1 MSVSPPTHMIR
12 ILFLTWALGSAN
24 LLAMATRPAEEAPKT
39 DTPAKSETPAPP
51 LIPLR
56 DFFRNPEGAAYQIS
70 PGGDYISWMAPWEN
84 RLNVFVQPVGG
95 GEPRRLTD
103 ATKRDLAGYF
113 WAAKDQIVYLQD
125 DGGDENFHLF
135 AINADGT
142 NRQDL
147 TPFPGVRVGVVDDL
161 RDDEDHLLISMNKR
175 DARVFDVFRLNT
187 RTGAMELVAENPG
200 SVSDWVTDH
209 DGKVRAAVQ
218 TDGVN
223 TELLYRATEEE
234 PFKKVLV
241 TDFRESVSPLFFTFD
256 NKELYAASNL
266 GRDKTAIVR
275 LDPATGKELELI
287 FEHPEVDTSAL
298 LASDKRK
305 VITAAAFTRDRQE
318 YHFFD
323 EWRRDLQKKLEEKLP
338 GVEVALSSMNLDED
352 KFIVRSHSD
361 RTRGAFW
368 FYDTKT
374 DELRKLA
381 DVSPWLDESQM
392 AAMKPVRV
400 TARDGLVLPGYLT
413 LPPGVEPKNLP
424 AVLLVHG
431 GPWARDDWGFDGG
444 AQFLANRGYAV
455 LQINFRGST
464 GYGRAFWEKGFKQW
478 GQTMQDDVTDA
489 ARWIVS
495 EGIADPKRI
504 AIYGGSYGGYAAL
517 AGMAFTPGVYAAG
530 ISFVGPSNLFTLLE
544 TVPPYWEPMRKM
556 NYEMIGDP
564 EKDKELLTA
573 ASPLFSADKIQSPL
587 LIAQGAN
594 DPRVKK
600 AESDQ
605 IVEALKK
612 RGVDVPYIVR
622 ENEGHGFANEE
633 NRMYFYRAVERF
645 LAKHLGGRP
654 EPGGEPIPELD
665 GTSPAAEA
673 GAVN

>member
-1 MSVSPPTHMIR
+1 MIR

-39 DTPAKSETPAPP
+39 DTPAKSEAPAPP

-234 PFKKVLV
+234 PLKKVLV

-381 DVSPWLDESQM
+381 DVSPWLDENQM

-478 GQTMQDDVTDA
+478 GKTMQDDVTDA

-645 LAKHLGGRP
+645 LAKHLGGRT

-665 GTSPAAEA
+665 GTSPAAKA

>member
-1 MSVSPPTHMIR
+1 MIR

-39 DTPAKSETPAPP
+39 DTPAKSEAPAPP

-234 PFKKVLV
+234 PLKKVLV

-381 DVSPWLDESQM
+381 DVSPWLDENQM

-478 GQTMQDDVTDA
+478 GKTMQDDVTDA

-645 LAKHLGGRP
+645 LAKHLGGRT
-654 EPGGEPIPELD
+654 EPGDEPIPELD
-665 GTSPAAEA
+665 GTSPAAKA

>member
-1 MSVSPPTHMIR
+1 MIR

-39 DTPAKSETPAPP
+39 DTPAKSEAPAPP

-275 LDPATGKELELI
+275 LNPATGKELELI

-381 DVSPWLDESQM
+381 DVSPWLDENQM

-478 GQTMQDDVTDA
+478 GKTMQDDVTDA

-645 LAKHLGGRP
+645 LAKHLGGRT
-654 EPGGEPIPELD
+654 EPGDEPIPELD
-665 GTSPAAEA
+665 GTSPAAKA

>member
-1 MSVSPPTHMIR
+1 MIR

-39 DTPAKSETPAPP
+39 DTPAKSEAPAPP

-234 PFKKVLV
+234 PLKKVLV

-381 DVSPWLDESQM
+381 DVSPWLDENQM

-478 GQTMQDDVTDA
+478 GKTMQDDVTDA

-645 LAKHLGGRP
+645 LAKHLGGRT

>member
-1 MSVSPPTHMIR
+1 MR
-12 ILFLTWALGSAN
+12 ILLLSWALGAGN
-24 LLAMATRPAEEAPKT
+24 LLAMATRPSEEAPQPE
-39 DTPAKSETPAPP
+39 TPATVEAPP

-56 DFFRNPEGAAYQIS
+56 DFFRNPEGAAYQVS
-70 PGGDYISWMAPWEN
+70 PGGDYISWMAPWES
-84 RLNVFVQPVGG
+84 RLNVFVQPVAG
-95 GEPRRLTD
+95 GEARRLTD

-142 NRQDL
+142 NRRDL

-187 RTGAMELVAENPG
+187 RTGEMELVAENPG

-209 DGKVRAAVQ
+209 EGKVRAAVQ

-223 TELLYRATEEE
+223 TELLYRATEGE

-287 FEHPEVDTSAL
+287 FEHPEVDTSVL

-305 VITAAAFTRDRQE
+305 VLTAAAFTRDRQE

-323 EWRRDLQKKLEEKLP
+323 EWRRELQKKLEEKLP
-338 GVEVALSSMNLDED
+338 GVEVALSSMNRDED
-352 KFIVRSHSD
+352 KFIVRTHSD
-361 RTRGAFW
+361 RTRGTFW

-381 DVSPWLDESQM
+381 DVSPWLDENQM
-392 AAMKPVRV
+392 APMTPVRI

-413 LPPGVEPKNLP
+413 LPSGVEPKNLP
-424 AVLLVHG
+424 AVMLVHG

-478 GQTMQDDVTDA
+478 GKTMQDDVTDA
-489 ARWIVS
+489 AQWLVS

-517 AGMAFTPGVYAAG
+517 AGMAFTPEVYAAG

-564 EKDKELLTA
+564 EKDKDLLTA
-573 ASPLFSADKIQSPL
+573 ASPLFSADQIRSPL

-605 IVEALKK
+605 IVEALQK
-612 RGVDVPYIVR
+612 RGVDVPYIVK

-645 LAKHLGGRP
+645 LAKHLGGRV
-654 EPGGEPIPELD
+654 EPGGEPIAELD
-665 GTSPAAEA
+665 GTSPAAE
-673 GAVN
+673 GAPVN

>member
-1 MSVSPPTHMIR
+1 MIR
-12 ILFLTWALGSAN
+12 ILLLTWALGSAN

-39 DTPAKSETPAPP
+39 DAPANAEPAAPP

-70 PGGDYISWMAPWEN
+70 PGGDFISWMAPWEN

-223 TELLYRATEEE
+223 TELLYRATEDE

-266 GRDKTAIVR
+266 GRDKTAVVR

-287 FEHPEVDTSAL
+287 FEHPEVDTGAL

-368 FYDTKT
+368 FYDSKT

-381 DVSPWLDESQM
+381 DVSPWLDENQM

-424 AVLLVHG
+424 AVMLVHG

-464 GYGRAFWEKGFKQW
+464 GYGRGFWEKGFKQW
-478 GQTMQDDVTDA
+478 GKTMQDDVTDA
-489 ARWIVS
+489 ARWLVS

-517 AGMAFTPGVYAAG
+517 AGMAFTPEVYAAG

-564 EKDKELLTA
+564 VKDKDLLTA

-645 LAKHLGGRP
+645 LAKHLGGRT

-665 GTSPAAEA
+665 GTSPAAEP

>member
-1 MSVSPPTHMIR
+1 MIR

-234 PFKKVLV
+234 PLKKVLV

-381 DVSPWLDESQM
+381 DVSPWLDENQM

-478 GQTMQDDVTDA
+478 GKTMQDDVTDA

-605 IVEALKK
+605 IVEALKT

-645 LAKHLGGRP
+645 LAKHLGGRT

-665 GTSPAAEA
+665 GTSPAAKA

>member
-1 MSVSPPTHMIR
+1 MIR

-39 DTPAKSETPAPP
+39 DTPAKSEAPAPP

-275 LDPATGKELELI
+275 LNPATGKELELI

-381 DVSPWLDESQM
+381 DVSPWLDENQM

-478 GQTMQDDVTDA
+478 GKTMQDDVTDA

-645 LAKHLGGRP
+645 LAKHLGGRT
-654 EPGGEPIPELD
+654 EPGDEPIPELD
-665 GTSPAAEA
+665 GTSPAANA

>member
-1 MSVSPPTHMIR
+1 MIR

-39 DTPAKSETPAPP
+39 DTPAKSEAPAPP

-234 PFKKVLV
+234 PLKKVLV

-381 DVSPWLDESQM
+381 DVSPWLDENQM

-478 GQTMQDDVTDA
+478 GKTMQDDVTDA

-645 LAKHLGGRP
+645 LAKHLGGRT

-665 GTSPAAEA
+665 GTSPAANA